1 MDPKVIRSDAVKEQD
16 FGSIAVKEFFDDEK
30 YTKFS
35 VARVRIKGEQKFGKD
50 TQSDMA
56 YYVLDGSGKFY
67 IGDEVFEVSKGDLV
81 VIPKNTFYKDE
92 GKLTL
97 LALAVPRFDR
107 TKRVRKEK

>member
-1 MDPKVIRSDAVKEQD
+1 MKPKVIRSNSIKELD
-16 FGSIAVKEFFDDEK
+16 FGPIAVKEYFDSET

-35 VARVRIKGEQKFGKD
+35 VAKVRIKGDQKFGKD

-81 VIPKNTFYKDE
+81 FIPKNVYYKDE
-92 GKLTL
+92 GNLTL

-107 TKRVRKEK
+107 NKRVRLEK